1 VAEVDSAYA
10 GAHAAQL
17 VWAKTPLHARCALLH
32 KVAALMRENKEAM
45 AHCLVKEVAKPA
57 KDSMTEVVRSG
68 CAARGAGGERKG
80 SRALQNASLCCSSEA
95 PAPRQVRSAD
105 LIDYTA
111 EEGIRILSE
120 GARAGAPAPR
130 MEVGARAR
138 GA

>member
-1 VAEVDSAYA
+1 
-10 GAHAAQL
+10 
-17 VWAKTPLHARCALLH
+17 
-32 KVAALMRENKEAM
+32 MRENKEAM

-57 KDSMTEVVRSG
+57 KDSMTEVVRG
-68 CAARGAGGERKG
+68 GAAAGGAGGARQG
-80 SRALQNASLCCSSEA
+80 CRALQTASLCSSSEP
-95 PAPRQVRSAD
+95 PAPHQVRSAD

-130 MEVGARAR
+130 TEVGARAR